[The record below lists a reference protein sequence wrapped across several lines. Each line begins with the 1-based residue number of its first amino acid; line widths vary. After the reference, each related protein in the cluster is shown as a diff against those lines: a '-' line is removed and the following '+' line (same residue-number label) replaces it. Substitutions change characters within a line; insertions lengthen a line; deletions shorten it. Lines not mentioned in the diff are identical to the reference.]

1 MLSDA
6 LRWIGDIRID
16 NLAEYG
22 VLADTIEVI
31 GAVLMILGGILIT
44 HRIQKWAD
52 TLGGEHPGAVNRG
65 QGGGFDQI
73 EQRTMRD

>member
-1 MLSDA
+1 MGDA
-6 LRWIGDIRID
+6 LRWLGDLRID
-16 NLAEYG
+16 NLADYG

-31 GAVLMILGGILIT
+31 GAVVMIIGGIFIT
-44 HRIQKWAD
+44 HRIQRWAD

-65 QGGGFDQI
+65 QGGGFDQY